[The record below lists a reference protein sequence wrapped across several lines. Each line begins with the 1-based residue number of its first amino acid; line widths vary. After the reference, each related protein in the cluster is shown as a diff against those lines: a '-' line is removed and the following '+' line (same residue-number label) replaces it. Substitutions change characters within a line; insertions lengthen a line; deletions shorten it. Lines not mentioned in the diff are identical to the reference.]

1 MPSDLLMCTQ
11 TEIQQ
16 RFIRV
21 LIRNISTRQL
31 ELMLTAVLGFV
42 VVAGIS
48 HAINKHYWKYP
59 LLENLI
65 EFNP

>member
-42 VVAGIS
+42 VVTGIS
-48 HAINKHYWKYP
+48 HAINKHY
-59 LLENLI
+59 
-65 EFNP
+65 